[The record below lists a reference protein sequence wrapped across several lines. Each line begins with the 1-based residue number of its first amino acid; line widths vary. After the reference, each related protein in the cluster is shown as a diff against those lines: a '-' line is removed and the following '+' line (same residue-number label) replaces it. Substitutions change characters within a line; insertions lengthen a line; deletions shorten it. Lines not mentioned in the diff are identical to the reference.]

1 MFEMFSNTDLL
12 AHICGQQSA
21 EVLMRKYGSLSEM
34 AKASLDELKTVDGVG
49 ECMAWSIKSAFTL
62 ASRLSREVR
71 EEYPLLDTPEKM
83 ADLLREETKLYQV
96 ERFQLVLV
104 NTRRRLIR
112 VEPIAVGTLDSV
124 IIHPREVFYPA
135 LVARASA
142 VVLIH
147 NHPSGDPTPSEADI
161 KLTRE
166 LIRAGKLLKV
176 EVLDH
181 IILGCRTTD
190 RPKDFV
196 SLREMGYF
204 YS

>member
-1 MFEMFSNTDLL
+1 MFEMSSNIDLL

-21 EVLMRKYGSLSEM
+21 EVLMGRYGSLTELG
-34 AKASLDELKTVDGVG
+34 KASLDELQAIDGV
-49 ECMAWSIKSAFTL
+49 EEYKAWAIKSAFTL
-62 ASRLSREVR
+62 AARMSREILN
-71 EEYPLLDTPEKM
+71 ESPLMDTPERI
-83 ADLLREETKLYQV
+83 AGLLREENRLYQV

-142 VVLIH
+142 VVLMH
-147 NHPSGDPTPSEADI
+147 NHPSGDPSPSEADI

-181 IILGCRTTD
+181 IILGAQTSE
-190 RPKDFV
+190 RPKGFV

>member
-1 MFEMFSNTDLL
+1 MLEMFSNTDLL

-21 EVLMRKYGSLSEM
+21 EVLMRKYGSLTEM
-34 AKASLDELKTVDGVG
+34 AKASLDELKAIDGVG
-49 ECMAWSIKSAFTL
+49 EQKAWAIKSAFTL
-62 ASRLSREVR
+62 ASRMSREVLN
-71 EEYPLLDTPEKM
+71 ESPLMDTPERI
-83 ADLLREETKLYQV
+83 AGLLREESRLYQV
-96 ERFQLVLV
+96 EKFQLILV

-142 VVLIH
+142 VVLMH
-147 NHPSGDPTPSEADI
+147 NHPSGDPSPSEADI

-181 IILGCRTTD
+181 IILGAQTPE
-190 RPKDFV
+190 RPNGFV

>member
-21 EVLMRKYGSLSEM
+21 EVLMSRYGSLTEL
-34 AKASLDELKTVDGVG
+34 AKISLDELKAIDGVG
-49 ECMAWSIKSAFTL
+49 EHKVWAIKSAFTL
-62 ASRLSREVR
+62 ASRMSQGVLNES
-71 EEYPLLDTPEKM
+71 PLLDTPERI
-83 ADLLREETKLYQV
+83 AGLLREENRLYEV
-96 ERFQLVLV
+96 ERFQLILV

-124 IIHPREVFYPA
+124 MIHPREVFYPA

-142 VVLIH
+142 VVLMH
-147 NHPSGDPTPSEADI
+147 NHPSGDPSPSEADI
-161 KLTRE
+161 KMTRE

-181 IILGCRTTD
+181 IILGAQTPE
-190 RPKDFV
+190 RPSGFV